1 MTARPSLVA
10 GIGTPLQIAVLA
22 LALLGAAAAALLL
35 NGYFVFVIAAV
46 AMLAICGV
54 GLNLL
59 IGLTGQISFGH
70 VGFYAIGAYS
80 VAILTGQAGWSFWPA
95 WLAGTAI
102 AALAGA
108 LLALPALRVKGP
120 GLAMITIAFGFIV
133 EHGAVE
139 WRALT
144 GGQNGLMGIAQPS
157 LPGVDGGE
165 RALTLIAL
173 AVLAVSLAAY
183 ARIARGSWG
192 AAMRAVRD
200 SETAAASIGI
210 EPLLVRTVA
219 FAFSAALA
227 GLAGGLFAP
236 MQGMVTPGMFS
247 FLQSILFVLV
257 VMIGGAGTVAGP
269 VIGAVVVGMLP
280 ELLSSLENLRLLCF
294 GMLLLVVLWVAPQG
308 IVGVAAGL
316 LRGLRRQG
324 VEDVPADASA
334 GIALPV
340 REPAARRALVADGL
354 SMVFG
359 GVRAVD
365 GLSFTVAAG
374 TVTSLIGPN
383 GAGKSTVLNMLSGYY
398 RPHAGGRR
406 LGDAPLPARGACHSA
421 RHGIARTYQTSQ
433 LFGGMSAVD
442 NVALALGGGRLGP
455 LLGTARFTAAAVRE
469 RARVL
474 LRACGYRGDP
484 DASAADLAHVD
495 RRLVEIARALA
506 TRPAVLLL
514 DEPAAGLSREDK
526 ASLGR
531 LLRRIADSG
540 IAVGLVE
547 HDMSLVM
554 EVSDRIVVID
564 AGQRLAVGTPAEV
577 RADPAV
583 RRAYL
588 GDAAVGGATA
598 GDATVGEAGAGG
610 PRRQYRDVAGAE
622 LLGVN
627 ALRAGYGAAPVLH
640 DVALQVREGE
650 MVALLGA
657 NGAGKSTLMRAL
669 SGLHRPVQGG
679 IAFDGVDLGGIDAAR
694 IAAMGMVLVPEGRQ
708 VFAELSVLDNL
719 KLGAFP
725 SGRLRRGEMQR
736 RIETMFARFP
746 RLRERQHQR
755 AGLLSGGEQQMLAI
769 ARGLMSQPRMLLLDE
784 PSLGLAPK
792 VIDELFASLDR
803 LREASITILLVDQMA
818 ALALALAD
826 RAYVLEEGRVVA
838 SGRAD
843 VLARDA
849 ALVQAYLG
857 GDGGDGGDGG
867 NGGDEGDGGSGG
879 NGGNGRNGGDD
890 ASRAAGMAHAA
901 PQAVQA

>member
-1 MTARPSLVA
+1 MSARPSLVA
-10 GIGTPLQIAVLA
+10 GIGTPLQIAAMA
-22 LALLGAAAAALLL
+22 LALLGAATAAMML
-35 NGYFVFVIAAV
+35 NGYFVFVIAGV

-157 LPGVDGGE
+157 LPGVEGGE

-183 ARIARGSWG
+183 ARISRGSWG

-210 EPLLVRTVA
+210 DPLLVRTVA

-308 IVGVAAGL
+308 IVGVASAL
-316 LRGLRRQG
+316 LRRLRPRRADAIPAP
-324 VEDVPADASA
+324 EPADMP
-334 GIALPV
+334 LPG

-365 GLSFTVAAG
+365 QLSFTVAAG
-374 TVTSLIGPN
+374 AVTSLIGPN

-406 LGDAPLPARGACHSA
+406 LGDAALPARGACHSA

-433 LFGGMSAVD
+433 LFGGMSAAD
-442 NVALALGGGRLGP
+442 NVALALGGGRLGT
-455 LLGTARFTAAAVRE
+455 LLGTARFTAADVRAQA
-469 RARVL
+469 RAL

-506 TRPAVLLL
+506 TQPAVLLL

-526 ASLGR
+526 ASLGQ

-554 EVSDRIVVID
+554 DVSDRIVVID

-588 GDAAVGGATA
+588 GEAA
-598 GDATVGEAGAGG
+598 AGG
-610 PRRQYRDVAGAE
+610 PPRQYRDTAGAE

-640 DVALQVREGE
+640 DIALQVREGE

-679 IAFDGVDLGGIDAAR
+679 IAFDGTDLGDIDAAR

-725 SGRLRRGEMQR
+725 SGRLRRGETQR
-736 RIETMFARFP
+736 RIESMFARFP

-818 ALALALAD
+818 ALALTLAD

-843 VLARDA
+843 LLARDP

-857 GDGGDGGDGG
+857 GDDGDH
-867 NGGDEGDGGSGG
+867 
-879 NGGNGRNGGDD
+879 
-890 ASRAAGMAHAA
+890 AAGNPAAA
-901 PQAVQA
+901 PQAVVA

>member
-1 MTARPSLVA
+1 MSKTMTSTVSPAVPASPARPAAPWL
-10 GIGTPLQIAVLA
+10 GLGTPLQILA
-22 LALLGAAAAALLL
+22 MCAALAAAAGLVLTL
-35 NGYFVFVIAAV
+35 NGYFVFVIAGV

-59 IGLTGQISFGH
+59 LGLTGQVSFGH
-70 VGFYAIGAYS
+70 VGFYAIGAYT
-80 VAILTGQAGWSFWPA
+80 VAILTGQAGWSFWAA
-95 WLAGTAI
+95 WPVG
-102 AALAGA
+102 ALVSAVLGA

-120 GLAMITIAFGFIV
+120 GLAMVTIAFGFIV

-157 LPGVDGGE
+157 LPGVEGGE
-165 RALTLIAL
+165 RALALIAI
-173 AVLAVSLAAY
+173 AVLGIALAAY
-183 ARIARGSWG
+183 ARIARGGWG

-200 SETAAASIGI
+200 SETAAASIGVN
-210 EPLLVRTVA
+210 PLVVKTVG

-236 MQGMVTPGMFS
+236 LQGMVTPGMFS

-269 VIGAVVVGMLP
+269 VAGAVIVGLLP
-280 ELLSSLENLRLLCF
+280 EVLSSLENLRLLCF
-294 GMLLLVVLWVAPQG
+294 GVLLLVVLWVAPSG
-308 IVGVAAGL
+308 IVGVVTAAFRRLHPATPPQHDAASGAML
-316 LRGLRRQG
+316 PQRAPDQRRGL
-324 VEDVPADASA
+324 SA
-334 GIALPV
+334 L
-340 REPAARRALVADGL
+340 GL

-365 GLSFTVAAG
+365 DLSFQLPPG
-374 TVTSLIGPN
+374 QVTSLIGPN

-398 RPHAGGRR
+398 RPRSGGRK
-406 LGDAPLPARGACHSA
+406 LGAEALPARGACHSA
-421 RHGIARTYQTSQ
+421 RHGISRTYQTTQ
-433 LFGGMSAVD
+433 LFTGMSAAD
-442 NVALALGGGRLGP
+442 NVAIALTRGKLGT
-455 LLGTARFTAAAVRE
+455 LLGIAGFTAPAIRDEA
-469 RARVL
+469 RAL
-474 LRACGYRGDP
+474 LAACGYTGNP

-526 ASLGR
+526 ATLGR

-540 IAVGLVE
+540 VAVGLVE

-554 EVSDRIVVID
+554 DVSDSIVVID
-564 AGQRLAVGTPAEV
+564 AGQHLADGTPDSV
-577 RADPAV
+577 RANPAV

-588 GDAAVGGATA
+588 GEASSAPARRRPQAAATDANPPEV
-598 GDATVGEAGAGG
+598 
-610 PRRQYRDVAGAE
+610 
-622 LLGVN
+622 LGVS
-627 ALRAGYGAAPVLH
+627 ALRTGYGAAPVLH
-640 DVALQVREGE
+640 DVDLQIRARE

-669 SGLHRPVQGG
+669 AGLHRPVQGG
-679 IAFDGVDLGGIDAAR
+679 ITFDGTDLARLDAAK
-694 IAAMGMVLVPEGRQ
+694 IAEMGVVLVPEGRQ
-708 VFAELSVLDNL
+708 VFPELSVLDNL
-719 KLGAFP
+719 RLGAFP
-725 SGRLRRGEMQR
+725 SGRISGAEMTQ
-736 RIETMFARFP
+736 RIESMFTRWP

-755 AGLLSGGEQQMLAI
+755 AGLLSGGEQQMLAV
-769 ARGLMSQPRMLLLDE
+769 ARGLMSNPSVLLLDE

-792 VIDELFASLDR
+792 VIEELFASLDS

-818 ALALALAD
+818 ALALSLAD

-838 SGRAD
+838 SGDAES
-843 VLARDA
+843 LAKDP

-857 GDGGDGGDGG
+857 GD
-867 NGGDEGDGGSGG
+867 
-879 NGGNGRNGGDD
+879 
-890 ASRAAGMAHAA
+890 H
-901 PQAVQA
+901 

>member
-1 MTARPSLVA
+1 MTKSMVSSVSPAPVA
-10 GIGTPLQIAVLA
+10 NAPRAATPWLGLGTPLQIAAMVAVLVAGAGLA
-22 LALLGAAAAALLL
+22 LTL
-35 NGYFVFVIAAV
+35 NGYFVFVIAGV

-59 IGLTGQISFGH
+59 LGLTGQVSFGH
-70 VGFYAIGAYS
+70 VGFYAIGAYA
-80 VAILTGQAGWSFWPA
+80 VAILTGQAGWSFWAA
-95 WLAGTAI
+95 WPVGVLV
-102 AALAGA
+102 AAVLGA

-120 GLAMITIAFGFIV
+120 GLAMVTIAFGFIV

-165 RALTLIAL
+165 RALALIAI
-173 AVLAVSLAAY
+173 AVLGLALAAY

-200 SETAAASIGI
+200 SETAAASIGVN
-210 EPLLVRTVA
+210 PLVVKTVG

-236 MQGMVTPGMFS
+236 LQGMVTPGMFS

-269 VIGAVVVGMLP
+269 VAGAIVVGLLP
-280 ELLSSLENLRLLCF
+280 EMLSSLENLRLLCF
-294 GMLLLVVLWVAPQG
+294 GVLLLVVLWVAPSG
-308 IVGVAAGL
+308 IVGVVTAAF
-316 LRGLRRQG
+316 RRLH
-324 VEDVPADASA
+324 PATRAPHA
-334 GIALPV
+334 AAPGALLPV
-340 REPAARRALVADGL
+340 RATDQRRGLAAQGL

-365 GLSFTVAAG
+365 DLSFELPPG
-374 TVTSLIGPN
+374 QVTSLIGPN

-398 RPHAGGRR
+398 RPRAGGRQ
-406 LGDAPLPARGACHSA
+406 LGADALPARGACHSA
-421 RHGIARTYQTSQ
+421 RHGISRTYQTTQ
-433 LFGGMSAVD
+433 LFSGMSALD
-442 NVALALGGGRLGP
+442 NVAIALTRGKLGT
-455 LLGTARFTAAAVRE
+455 LLGIAGFTSAAVRNE
-469 RARVL
+469 ARAL
-474 LRACGYRGDP
+474 LSACGYTGDP

-526 ASLGR
+526 ATLGR
-531 LLRRIADSG
+531 LLRRIAESG

-554 EVSDRIVVID
+554 DVSDSIVVID
-564 AGQRLAVGTPAEV
+564 AGQRLAAGTPEAV
-577 RADPAV
+577 RTDPAV

-588 GDAAVGGATA
+588 GDASSTPVRRRATTA
-598 GDATVGEAGAGG
+598 DASAREA
-610 PRRQYRDVAGAE
+610 
-622 LLGVN
+622 LGVS

-640 DVALQVREGE
+640 DVDLQVREGE

-679 IAFDGVDLGGIDAAR
+679 ITFDGTDLARLDAAK
-694 IAAMGMVLVPEGRQ
+694 IAEMGVVLVPEGRQ
-708 VFAELSVLDNL
+708 VFPELSVLDNL
-719 KLGAFP
+719 RLGAFP
-725 SGRLRRGEMQR
+725 SGRIPRTEVTR
-736 RIETMFARFP
+736 RIETMFARWP

-755 AGLLSGGEQQMLAI
+755 AGLLSGGEQQMLAV
-769 ARGLMSQPRMLLLDE
+769 ARGLMSNPGVLLLDE

-792 VIDELFASLDR
+792 VIDELFASLDK
-803 LREASITILLVDQMA
+803 LREASLTILLVDQMA
-818 ALALALAD
+818 ALALSLAD

-838 SGRAD
+838 SGDAAT
-843 VLARDA
+843 LAQDP

-857 GDGGDGGDGG
+857 GD
-867 NGGDEGDGGSGG
+867 
-879 NGGNGRNGGDD
+879 
-890 ASRAAGMAHAA
+890 H
-901 PQAVQA
+901 

>member
-1 MTARPSLVA
+1 MTKSMVSSVSPAPVA
-10 GIGTPLQIAVLA
+10 NAPRAATPWLGLGTPLQIAAMVAVLVAGAGLA
-22 LALLGAAAAALLL
+22 LTL
-35 NGYFVFVIAAV
+35 NGYFVFVIAGV

-59 IGLTGQISFGH
+59 LGLTGQVSFGH
-70 VGFYAIGAYS
+70 VGFYAIGAYA
-80 VAILTGQAGWSFWPA
+80 VAILTGQAGWSFWAA
-95 WLAGTAI
+95 WPVGALV
-102 AALAGA
+102 AAVLGA

-120 GLAMITIAFGFIV
+120 GLAMVTIAFGFIV

-165 RALTLIAL
+165 RALALIAI
-173 AVLAVSLAAY
+173 AVLGLALAAY

-200 SETAAASIGI
+200 SETAAASIGVN
-210 EPLLVRTVA
+210 PLVVKTVG

-236 MQGMVTPGMFS
+236 LQGMVTPGMFS

-269 VIGAVVVGMLP
+269 VAGAIVVGLLP
-280 ELLSSLENLRLLCF
+280 EMLSSLENLRLLCF
-294 GMLLLVVLWVAPQG
+294 GVLLLVVLWVAPSG
-308 IVGVAAGL
+308 IVGVVTAAF
-316 LRGLRRQG
+316 RRLH
-324 VEDVPADASA
+324 PATRAPHEA
-334 GIALPV
+334 APGALLPV
-340 REPAARRALVADGL
+340 RATDQRRGLAAQGL

-365 GLSFTVAAG
+365 DLSFELPPG
-374 TVTSLIGPN
+374 QVTSLIGPN

-398 RPHAGGRR
+398 RPRAGGRQ
-406 LGDAPLPARGACHSA
+406 LGADALPARGACHSA
-421 RHGIARTYQTSQ
+421 RHGISRTYQTTQ
-433 LFGGMSAVD
+433 LFSGMSALD
-442 NVALALGGGRLGP
+442 NVAIALTRGKLGT
-455 LLGTARFTAAAVRE
+455 LLGIAGFTSAAVRNE
-469 RARVL
+469 ARAL
-474 LRACGYRGDP
+474 LSACGYTGDP

-495 RRLVEIARALA
+495 RRLVEISRALA

-526 ASLGR
+526 ATLGR

-554 EVSDRIVVID
+554 DVSDSIVVID
-564 AGQRLAVGTPAEV
+564 AGQRLAAGTPEAV
-577 RADPAV
+577 RTDPAV

-588 GDAAVGGATA
+588 GDASSTPVRRRATTA
-598 GDATVGEAGAGG
+598 DASAREA
-610 PRRQYRDVAGAE
+610 
-622 LLGVN
+622 LGVS

-640 DVALQVREGE
+640 DVDLQVREGE

-679 IAFDGVDLGGIDAAR
+679 ITFDGTDLARLDAAK
-694 IAAMGMVLVPEGRQ
+694 IAEMGVVLVPEGRQ
-708 VFAELSVLDNL
+708 VFPELSVLDNL
-719 KLGAFP
+719 RLGAFP
-725 SGRLRRGEMQR
+725 SGRIPRSEMTR
-736 RIETMFARFP
+736 RIETMFARWP

-755 AGLLSGGEQQMLAI
+755 AGLLSGGEQQMLAV
-769 ARGLMSQPRMLLLDE
+769 ARGLMSNPGVLLLDE

-792 VIDELFASLDR
+792 VIDELFASLDK
-803 LREASITILLVDQMA
+803 LREASLTILLVDQMA
-818 ALALALAD
+818 ALALSLAD

-838 SGRAD
+838 SGDAAT
-843 VLARDA
+843 LAQDP

-857 GDGGDGGDGG
+857 GD
-867 NGGDEGDGGSGG
+867 
-879 NGGNGRNGGDD
+879 
-890 ASRAAGMAHAA
+890 H
-901 PQAVQA
+901 

>member
-1 MTARPSLVA
+1 MTKSMVSSVSPAPVA
-10 GIGTPLQIAVLA
+10 NAPRAATPWLGLGTPLQIAAMVAVLVAGAGLA
-22 LALLGAAAAALLL
+22 LTL
-35 NGYFVFVIAAV
+35 NGYFVFVIAGV

-59 IGLTGQISFGH
+59 LGLTGQVSFGH
-70 VGFYAIGAYS
+70 VGFYAIGAYA
-80 VAILTGQAGWSFWPA
+80 VAILTGQAGWSFWAA
-95 WLAGTAI
+95 WPVGALV
-102 AALAGA
+102 AAVLGA

-120 GLAMITIAFGFIV
+120 GLAMVTIAFGFIV

-165 RALTLIAL
+165 RALALIAI
-173 AVLAVSLAAY
+173 AVLGLALAAY

-200 SETAAASIGI
+200 SETAAASIGVN
-210 EPLLVRTVA
+210 PLVVKTVG

-236 MQGMVTPGMFS
+236 LQGMVTPGMFS

-269 VIGAVVVGMLP
+269 VAGAIVVGLLP
-280 ELLSSLENLRLLCF
+280 EMLSSLENLRLLCF
-294 GMLLLVVLWVAPQG
+294 GVLLLVVLWVAPSG
-308 IVGVAAGL
+308 IVGVVTAAF
-316 LRGLRRQG
+316 RRLH
-324 VEDVPADASA
+324 PATRAPHEA
-334 GIALPV
+334 APGALLPV
-340 REPAARRALVADGL
+340 RATDQRRGLAAQGL

-365 GLSFTVAAG
+365 DLSFELPPG
-374 TVTSLIGPN
+374 QVTSLIGPN

-398 RPHAGGRR
+398 RPRAGGRQ
-406 LGDAPLPARGACHSA
+406 LGADALPARGACHSA
-421 RHGIARTYQTSQ
+421 RHGISRTYQTTQ
-433 LFGGMSAVD
+433 LFSGMSALD
-442 NVALALGGGRLGP
+442 NVAIALTRGKLGT
-455 LLGTARFTAAAVRE
+455 LLGIAGFTSAAVRNE
-469 RARVL
+469 ARAL
-474 LRACGYRGDP
+474 LSACGYTGDP

-495 RRLVEIARALA
+495 RRLVEISRALA

-526 ASLGR
+526 ATLGR

-554 EVSDRIVVID
+554 DVSDSIVVID
-564 AGQRLAVGTPAEV
+564 AGQRLAAGTPEAV
-577 RADPAV
+577 RTDPAV

-588 GDAAVGGATA
+588 GDASSTPVRRRATTA
-598 GDATVGEAGAGG
+598 DASAREA
-610 PRRQYRDVAGAE
+610 
-622 LLGVN
+622 LGVS

-640 DVALQVREGE
+640 DVDLQVREGE

-679 IAFDGVDLGGIDAAR
+679 ITFDGTDLARLDAAK
-694 IAAMGMVLVPEGRQ
+694 IAEMGVVLVPEGRQ
-708 VFAELSVLDNL
+708 VFPELSVLDNL
-719 KLGAFP
+719 RLGAFP
-725 SGRLRRGEMQR
+725 SGRIPRSEVTR
-736 RIETMFARFP
+736 RIETMFARWP

-755 AGLLSGGEQQMLAI
+755 AGLLSGGEQQMLAV
-769 ARGLMSQPRMLLLDE
+769 ARGLMSNPGVLLLDE

-792 VIDELFASLDR
+792 VIDELFASLDK
-803 LREASITILLVDQMA
+803 LREASLTILLVDQMA
-818 ALALALAD
+818 ALALSLAD

-838 SGRAD
+838 SGDAAT
-843 VLARDA
+843 LAQDP

-857 GDGGDGGDGG
+857 GD
-867 NGGDEGDGGSGG
+867 
-879 NGGNGRNGGDD
+879 
-890 ASRAAGMAHAA
+890 H
-901 PQAVQA
+901 